1 MLNSME
7 LVMSNSEEG
16 VEEEARRW
24 GRDVVVEER
33 RGWREN
39 FLTSEE
45 CLLDG
50 GSGGVKVGL
59 VGKTYFRPG
68 RGGDGGGDGSVGIG
82 GVVESKFGP
91 TGGDVDG
98 GGGGGDWDV
107 EDVFVE
113 LCNEVG
119 GRGDGTK
126 VERHLVWFKQS
137 APILGDCSNVA
148 NLLLYGSR

>member
-1 MLNSME
+1 ME

-45 CLLDG
+45 RLLDG
-50 GSGGVKVGL
+50 GSGGVDVGL

-68 RGGDGGGDGSVGIG
+68 GRGDGGGDGSVGIG

-91 TGGDVDG
+91 LGGDVDG
-98 GGGGGDWDV
+98 GGGGGDRDV

-113 LCNEVG
+113 LRNEVG
-119 GRGDGTK
+119 GGGDGTK
-126 VERHLVWFKQS
+126 GEGHLVW
-137 APILGDCSNVA
+137 SNSQ
-148 NLLLYGSR
+148 LQY